1 MFVFGTCNRLS
12 SSNIMPAA
20 DTEVVSK
27 VAATLL
33 RIATL
38 FNPFCIGQIVYYDN
52 YILETI
58 WIHQT
63 REIDGT

>member
-1 MFVFGTCNRLS
+1 MSVFGTCKRLS
-12 SSNIMPAA
+12 NSNIIPAA
-20 DTEVVSK
+20 DAEVVSK
-27 VAATLL
+27 VAANLL
-33 RIATL
+33 RIPTL